1 MYNTREL
8 IELSIR
14 KQLLNELFS
23 ETLSD
28 LPQAVITINNAD
40 NIDLDALVHKLSA
53 DDILITN
60 DQYNTE
66 KADFMVIN
74 SSGDVVLNVSPE
86 GDRINNVT
94 FDYYLEEDTAFDKLV
109 RIYDTLKRSGYAYT
123 VKINE

>member
-109 RIYDTLKRSGYAYT
+109 HIYDTLKRSGYAYT